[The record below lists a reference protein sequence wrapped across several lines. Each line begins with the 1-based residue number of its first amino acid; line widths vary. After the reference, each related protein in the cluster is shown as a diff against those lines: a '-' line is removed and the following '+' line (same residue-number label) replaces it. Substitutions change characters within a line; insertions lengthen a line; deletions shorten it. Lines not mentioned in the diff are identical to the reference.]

1 MSIKIMTMVFDRYP
15 NGGGE
20 MLLALSLADFA
31 DDNGTSVYPSIK
43 QLSEKTRQSE
53 RSVQYQLRK
62 MEEAGWLVLVNSGNG
77 GRNQRREYRIS
88 PEWIK
93 GADFAPVQST
103 TGKGA
108 TDDVKGANDSN
119 KGCNGLHP
127 HITANE
133 PSITVIE
140 PSAPTAAPKVRAHT
154 IADLVA
160 LGVDEDVATEFLA
173 NRKRKRAALT
183 PLALA
188 GIQRE
193 AAKAGWTLNDAL
205 RKAVERGWQ
214 SVEAAWLLRD
224 AAPQRQ
230 AGTGQFDPLA
240 YVNRNRTSR
249 HQGDLNVIDV

>member
-62 MEEAGWLVLVNSGNG
+62 MEESGWLVLVNSGNG

-103 TGKGA
+103 SEKGA
-108 TDDVKGANDSN
+108 TDDTKGANESS

-127 HITANE
+127 HITVNE
-133 PSITVIE
+133 PSITVSK
-140 PSAPTAAPKVRAHT
+140 PPVR
-154 IADLVA
+154 LVA
-160 LGVDEDVATEFLA
+160 PEGFIRFWDSYPNTPRRVAKAKCLKVWKDKRLEDVADEILA
-173 NRKRKRAALT
+173 HVRIMRKTRQWLSGYEPAPLT
-183 PLALA
+183 YLNQ
-188 GIQRE
+188 QRWE
-193 AAKAGWTLNDAL
+193 DGDP
-205 RKAVERGWQ
+205 VERAEHPASQG
-214 SVEAAWLLRD
+214 
-224 AAPQRQ
+224 
-230 AGTGQFDPLA
+230 FDPLA

-249 HQGDLNVIDV
+249 HQGDSNVIDM